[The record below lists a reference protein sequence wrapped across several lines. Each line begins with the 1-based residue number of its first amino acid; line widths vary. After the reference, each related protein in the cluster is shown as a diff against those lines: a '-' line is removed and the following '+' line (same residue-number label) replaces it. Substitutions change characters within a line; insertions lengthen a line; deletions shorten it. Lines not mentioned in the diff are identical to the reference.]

1 MEGLVRFSFYLF
13 AGGSMAIVASAV
25 AYIVYAVGHV
35 RVRRAH
41 VSTPGGQT
49 VPTSSLHAE
58 EGPIGYAR
66 WGAML
71 AAFGALFMALA
82 IVTRWRA
89 AGHFP
94 LSNMYEYS
102 MLFVFFVAVIN
113 LAFERMY
120 KVRHLGAIVMTIAA
134 LMSFYIWSLPTHMRE
149 VNPLIPALQ
158 AGNIMTFHVGSFN
171 LAYAT
176 FAVAFGAAILFLIAE
191 RRNVSWLPSPEMLDD
206 VGFRAV
212 VIGFPLFTLGLILGS
227 VWAHEAW
234 GVYWQWDPK
243 ETAALFTWLV
253 YAVYLHTRS
262 LRGWAGRRS
271 AYVLL
276 FGFAATAFTYYG
288 NYFFGGLH
296 AYGGF

>member
-13 AGGSMAIVASAV
+13 AAGSMSVIASAV
-25 AYIVYAVGHV
+25 MYIAFAVGHV

-41 VSTPGGQT
+41 MSTSTGHT

-66 WGAML
+66 WGGML
-71 AAFGALFMALA
+71 AAFGALFTALA
-82 IVTRWRA
+82 IVTRWSA

-102 MLFVFFVAVIN
+102 MLFVFFVSVMN
-113 LAFERMY
+113 LIFERMY

-134 LMSFYIWSLPTHMRE
+134 LMTLYIWSLPTHMRE

-158 AGNIMTFHVGSFN
+158 AGNIMTFHVGAFN

-176 FAVAFGAAILFLIAE
+176 FAVSFASAILFLIAD
-191 RRNVSWLPSPEMLDD
+191 RRKVSWLPSSEMLDD
-206 VGFRAV
+206 IGFRAV
-212 VIGFPLFTLGLILGS
+212 TIGFPMFTIGLILGS

-253 YAVYLHTRS
+253 YGVYLHTRT
-262 LRGWAGRRS
+262 LRGWSGRRS

>member
-13 AGGSMAIVASAV
+13 AGGSMAVFASA
-25 AYIVYAVGHV
+25 AMYIMYAVGRI

-41 VSTPGGQT
+41 VSTTSGQT
-49 VPTSSLHAE
+49 LTTSSLHAE

-66 WGAML
+66 WGSML
-71 AAFGALFMALA
+71 CALGALAFGGAFL
-82 IVTRWRA
+82 TRWIA
-89 AGHFP
+89 AEHFP

-102 MLFVFFVAVIN
+102 MLFVFFVCVIN
-113 LAFERMY
+113 LGFERAY
-120 KVRHLGAIVMTIAA
+120 KVRQLGAIVMTIAA
-134 LMSFYIWSLPTHMRE
+134 LMSIYIWSLPTHMRE

-158 AGNIMTFHVGSFN
+158 AGYIMPFHVGSFVI
-171 LAYAT
+171 AYAT
-176 FAVAFGAAILFLIAE
+176 FAVSFASAILFLIAE
-191 RRNVSWLPSPEMLDD
+191 RRTVSWLPSPEMLDD

-212 VIGFPLFTLGLILGS
+212 TIGFPLFTIGLILGS
-227 VWAHEAW
+227 VWAHDAW

-253 YAVYLHTRS
+253 YAVYLHTRT
-262 LRGWAGRRS
+262 LRGWTGRRS